1 MTQIEL
7 IKMIVGIFNQLKI
20 NYMLVGSF
28 ASSYFG
34 EPRFTRDIDIVAEL
48 KENNID
54 EFIKHF
60 PEEDF
65 YLSENV
71 IKEAIKYRTMF
82 NILHIPSGNKI
93 DIFVPKKDQLLEKE
107 WQRRKK
113 ITIND
118 FEIFIASPE
127 YIILKKLEY
136 YKEGES
142 EIHLRDIC
150 SMLKISAEQIDKE
163 YINFWAKQLSV
174 LEIWEKIL
182 KKIKNERGAG

>member
-60 PEEDF
+60 
-65 YLSENV
+65 S
-71 IKEAIKYRTMF
+71 
-82 NILHIPSGNKI
+82 
-93 DIFVPKKDQLLEKE
+93 
-107 WQRRKK
+107 
-113 ITIND
+113 
-118 FEIFIASPE
+118 
-127 YIILKKLEY
+127 
-136 YKEGES
+136 
-142 EIHLRDIC
+142 
-150 SMLKISAEQIDKE
+150 
-163 YINFWAKQLSV
+163 
-174 LEIWEKIL
+174 
-182 KKIKNERGAG
+182 